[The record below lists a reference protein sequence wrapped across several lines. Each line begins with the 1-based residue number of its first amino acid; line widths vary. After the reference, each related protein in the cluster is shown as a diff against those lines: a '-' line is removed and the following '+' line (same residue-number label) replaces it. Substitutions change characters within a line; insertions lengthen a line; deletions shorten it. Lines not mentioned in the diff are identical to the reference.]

1 MIVTANLHEG
11 DGTSWYPRNLLAG
24 KSWVRVPAFAT
35 FSSEMEFF
43 LSLSFLPVES
53 ASACVH
59 SGKEVAGPLLTLETT
74 DQHRRRMGVGASGRG
89 AFCVTTVQSSGTNV
103 VCDKRAE

>member
-1 MIVTANLHEG
+1 MSLSLRSHVDNI
-11 DGTSWYPRNLLAG
+11 GTYLSMRKLRSPRWSSWYPRNLLAG
-24 KSWVRVPAFAT
+24 RSWVRVPAFAT

-74 DQHRRRMGVGASGRG
+74 DQHRRRMGVGASGEEPS
-89 AFCVTTVQSSGTNV
+89 V
-103 VCDKRAE
+103 

>member
-1 MIVTANLHEG
+1 MFR
-11 DGTSWYPRNLLAG
+11 DSRNLLAG
-24 KSWVRVPAFAT
+24 RSWVRVPAFAT

-59 SGKEVAGPLLTLETT
+59 SGEEVAGPLLTLETT
-74 DQHRRRMGVGASGRG
+74 DQHRRRMGVGASGEEPS
-89 AFCVTTVQSSGTNV
+89 V
-103 VCDKRAE
+103 